1 MERGW
6 NFFKSCWPGLP
17 VTVGIGSWNFRHND
31 IGMRTYVWPNFNLLP
46 ILLLSHFMRASWGRH
61 WYPSILITQKCFLK
75 LLACLACHGWY
86 RELKFSSH
94 RHRYVDL
101 YVTKFQ
107 PLANTPS
114 IPFHEGVMRAT
125 SRRQGGDKAATCG
138 HHNRHGIE
146 GVLARGWN
154 LVTHKFTY
162 LLHCDANFSFPYQLW
177 QASQANIFKKAVF
190 SFLVGPKSL

>member
-1 MERGW
+1 MCDQIST
-6 NFFKSCWPGLP
+6 SCQY
-17 VTVGIGSWNFRHND
+17 SF
-31 IGMRTYVWPNFNLLP
+31 YP
-46 ILLLSHFMRASWGRH
+46 ISWGRH

-101 YVTKFQ
+101 CVTKFQ

-114 IPFHEGVMRAT
+114 IPCLLWCPHVAAL
-125 SRRQGGDKAATCG
+125 SPPCRRLVARMTPSW
-138 HHNRHGIE
+138 NGIE

-154 LVTHKFTY
+154 LVTYKSTY
-162 LLHCDANFSFPYQLW
+162 LWWCDENFSSLYQLW
-177 QASQANIFKKAVF
+177 QARQANNFKKHFWVF
-190 SFLVGPKSL
+190 GIEGYQWSPRDALMKWGRRSIGKRLKFGHT